1 MASKNLQ
8 RMLSVP
14 VCRPNNTMQEKKYIM
29 LKQAKCHVFFLEKKP
44 NVMLTNILNKEMSHH
59 G

>member
-29 LKQAKCHVFFLEKKP
+29 LKQAKCHVFFFFG
-44 NVMLTNILNKEMSHH
+44 KEAKCHVN
-59 G
+59 

>member
-29 LKQAKCHVFFLEKKP
+29 LKQAKCHVFFFG
-44 NVMLTNILNKEMSHH
+44 KEAKCHVN
-59 G
+59 